1 MDPCIPRAV
10 LSLTTKP
17 VGLRIESGVCKGCV
31 CVRGKNG
38 VNREREREGELR
50 IQNFITQGLRF

>member
-17 VGLRIESGVCKGCV
+17 AGLRTESGVCKGCV
-31 CVRGKNG
+31 CQRKNG
-38 VNREREREGELR
+38 VNRERENRR
-50 IQNFITQGLRF
+50 T